1 MAAGLAE
8 ELLSGPRGRRLCWSA
23 LDAQSFQRTGR
34 CELHRIEDGGRGR
47 VLPALQRV
55 IAETDLG
62 RFASS
67 GDVVGFLELA
77 SDSVDRAR
85 YWQEP
90 DEVDEAL
97 ADQELIDVLRPVAE
111 AITGSPAS
119 AWWSSGIV
127 LEDQVLVEWKG
138 DGAPRP
144 RLNGVAAVLA
154 SWKAR
159 AVSDEVRLRDQHV
172 SGVWS
177 SSPACAL
184 TLEEAI
190 RVGSDV
196 PALNRT
202 TRSLPSLGAVGLLLE
217 EDNFGTPSAR
227 CWPVR
232 TSRSPR
238 VFEICGD
245 HEWRRLTERYPIE
258 VTFGRR
264 GNWDQATGRTGRW
277 LLPDWSLVVQ
287 DYDAVHLSAMAYFAA
302 SGRVL
307 ALERDVATLI
317 AGWNADETY
326 WLTDVLAFEGAPTDW
341 AAADHHPSRT
351 WHPLKG
357 RVE

>member
-90 DEVDEAL
+90 DEVD
-97 ADQELIDVLRPVAE
+97 
-111 AITGSPAS
+111 
-119 AWWSSGIV
+119 
-127 LEDQVLVEWKG
+127 
-138 DGAPRP
+138 
-144 RLNGVAAVLA
+144 
-154 SWKAR
+154 
-159 AVSDEVRLRDQHV
+159 
-172 SGVWS
+172 
-177 SSPACAL
+177 
-184 TLEEAI
+184 
-190 RVGSDV
+190 
-196 PALNRT
+196 
-202 TRSLPSLGAVGLLLE
+202 
-217 EDNFGTPSAR
+217 NFGTPSAR

-277 LLPDWSLVVQ
+277 LLPDWSLVLQ
-287 DYDAVHLSAMAYFAA
+287 DDDAVPLSAMVYFAA

-326 WLTDVLAFEGAPTDW
+326 WLTDVLAFAGAPTDW